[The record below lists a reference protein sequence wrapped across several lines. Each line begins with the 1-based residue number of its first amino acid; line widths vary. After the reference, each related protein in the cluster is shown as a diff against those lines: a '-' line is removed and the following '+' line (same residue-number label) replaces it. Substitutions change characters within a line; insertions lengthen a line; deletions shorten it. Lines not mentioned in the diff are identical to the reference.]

1 MNGGFSLY
9 YFYYLLQGM
18 GWTIVLS
25 AIAFVAGGAAGFLVM
40 LARISHSAL
49 LRRLDARKL
58 IGG

>member
-25 AIAFVAGGAAGFLVM
+25 AISVAW
-40 LARISHSAL
+40 
-49 LRRLDARKL
+49 
-58 IGG
+58 